1 MYEAVFFDL
10 DGTLYDKKG
19 MPAKFI
25 WAALKSGCL
34 LLLGKERRTRR
45 RIAASKQPASY
56 ETLFAEI
63 SKGSCY
69 SVDKVRK
76 WYYNWYM
83 PTMISL
89 LEKNC
94 TVDSSVLSMAEDFK
108 SKGAKIAV
116 LSDYGCVREKLVAL
130 GAKPEMFDAL
140 LDSPSIGGYKPC
152 PDVFLAAC
160 AALGADPSRC
170 AVVGDRP
177 ETDGGCTA
185 LGMKFILWKR

>member
-19 MPAKFI
+19 MPARFI
-25 WAALKSGCL
+25 WAAFKSGCL
-34 LLLGKERRTRR
+34 LLLGRERRTRR
-45 RIAASKQPASY
+45 RIAAAKQPASY
-56 ETLFAEI
+56 DTLFAEI
-63 SKGSCY
+63 SKGSWY
-69 SVDKVRK
+69 SVDRVRR

-83 PTMISL
+83 PTMIRL
-89 LEKNC
+89 LTKYR
-94 TVDSSVLSMAEDFK
+94 TVDGSVISMAEDFK

-152 PDVFLAAC
+152 PGVFTAAC
-160 AALGADPSRC
+160 AALGVDPARC
-170 AVVGDRP
+170 ALVGDRP

-185 LGMKFILWKR
+185 VGMDYIPWKQ

>member
-1 MYEAVFFDL
+1 MFMYEAVFFDL
-10 DGTLYDKKG
+10 DGTLYDKKR
-19 MPAKFI
+19 MSAKFI
-25 WAALKSGCL
+25 WAAFKSGCL
-34 LLLGKERRTRR
+34 LLLWKERRTRR
-45 RIAASKQPASY
+45 RIAASRQPASY

-108 SKGAKIAV
+108 SKGATKGKFLGWRPLLWDWLVQTGLCSDVGATIA
-116 LSDYGCVREKLVAL
+116 R
-130 GAKPEMFDAL
+130 
-140 LDSPSIGGYKPC
+140 
-152 PDVFLAAC
+152 
-160 AALGADPSRC
+160 
-170 AVVGDRP
+170 
-177 ETDGGCTA
+177 
-185 LGMKFILWKR
+185 